1 MKKNQNKALPGGLW
15 LLKNQLTI
23 KLTVVLLFLS
33 SLAVTAQ
40 NVTIK
45 MKNSSFTEIT
55 KEIQKQTSLTFL
67 YNDSKVGTIK
77 NLNPDFTNADVK
89 TVLEYCLNG
98 TGLTF
103 SIVDNTVV
111 ITPVREN
118 QQDDRNRLRVTGRV
132 TDEKSVPL
140 PGVNI
145 LIKGTTV
152 GFVSDVD
159 GNFQALCSKGDTL
172 LFTMIGFEPA
182 MKAVSDETPI
192 MVQMKE
198 STESLDE
205 VVVVSTGYTRLPKE
219 RATGSFGVVTAKEL
233 AKRPSPN
240 ILNRL
245 EGVVPGVYV
254 DIKNSDMTFLYGS
267 NRSDGQLDEANNI
280 SMNIRGK
287 SSLNSVINSRPLMV
301 VDGFPTDMELKNL
314 NPNDVESI
322 TFLKDAA
329 AASIWGARAANG
341 VIVIETKKGKK
352 GGRPGTT
359 VSFGMNIMTSAT
371 PRFNTLPVMNSAEMI
386 DYEREM
392 VEKGYVTRPVNTSY
406 SAGGPISQASKI
418 LLDVK
423 DNIISQAEADV
434 ELEKLASREAYRD
447 VKKYLLQPSF
457 SQQYNLSFS
466 GASDQMS
473 YFLSASYANERSNT
487 KGDEG
492 DRFTL
497 TSNLNFKLMNWATLT
512 TGIKASLINIKN
524 NGLGLSVMQISSGVL
539 PLLPYDQLVDDSGNR
554 VDYYRTYNEDF
565 VKEKEALGYKNWK
578 YNYLD
583 ELDNMDDVRK
593 EQAITLTVGLNIPVP
608 GVKGLAV
615 DGQFMFERTNVKN
628 RKFENENT
636 FAARNTYNYATYYDA
651 STGTLTSALPYG
663 GLLNLSNG
671 NAQNYSVRGQINY
684 DNTIAEIHQVSALA
698 GMEIRETRN
707 WLNSAYYYGYNE
719 RTLQAGS
726 QLPNPYMNI
735 FGSTYNYLQTGSPET
750 DYQRRYLSYYANLS
764 YTLMNK
770 YVLTGSVR
778 YDDYNNFGV
787 DRKYRATPMWSTGL
801 SWHIAREDYFQN
813 NVGWLNQLTF
823 RATYGYNGNIDQS
836 QYPFTNISL
845 TTGND
850 GYSQLPSSS
859 ITFAANPSVR
869 WEKTGVLNFGLD
881 FAVLNHRLS
890 GSFELYR
897 KYSRDLFADYKINPI
912 FGANSSSGYTL
923 SRNAAKVDG
932 KGIDLALNGVIVQK
946 DDFNYRMS
954 LTYSYNTN
962 EVKSSPV
969 EKSSYFYS
977 NGGGSAGMIE
987 GYSMDN
993 FWAYR
998 WAGLD
1003 ENGNSQVYNV
1013 DGEIVKSTENLTNDD
1028 LIYVGTQTP
1037 KYFGGFFNTFTY
1049 KGLSLYV
1056 GITYKMGYIFRK
1068 PSLTQLPGGRYG
1080 MVNYSIH
1087 EDLAKRW
1094 REEGDETKTNVPRLD
1109 TDNNSLMRYMGADIH
1124 IQKGDHIRLR
1134 EVSLTY
1140 EIPSKWL
1147 NKLMISSGSVGFSAN
1162 NLGLIWKKN
1171 NVGIDPDFIPNANS
1185 LKMAP
1190 TPSYNFSLNLNF

>member
-40 NVTIK
+40 NVTIR

-118 QQDDRNRLRVTGRV
+118 QQNDRNRLRVTGRI

-159 GNFQALCSKGDTL
+159 GNFQALCGKGDTL

-240 ILNRL
+240 IMNRL

-267 NRSDGQLDEANNI
+267 NRQDGQLEEQNNI

-287 SSLNSVINSRPLMV
+287 SSFSDAMSRPLLV
-301 VDGFPTDMELKNL
+301 IDGFPTDLEMKNL

-352 GGRPGTT
+352 NGRPGTT
-359 VSFGMNIMTSAT
+359 VSFGMNVMTSGS
-371 PRFNTLPVMNSAEMI
+371 PRLGTLPVMNSAEMI

-392 VEKGYVTRPVNTSY
+392 VEKGYITRPVN
-406 SAGGPISQASKI
+406 SAYGAGYAISQAAQL
-418 LLDVK
+418 LLDAKEGV
-423 DNIISQAEADV
+423 IPQAEADA
-434 ELEKLASREAYRD
+434 ELEKLANRKAYRD

-466 GASDQMS
+466 GASEQMS

-487 KGDEG
+487 KGNEG

-497 TSNLNFKLMNWATLT
+497 TSNLNFKLLNWATLT
-512 TGIKASLINIKN
+512 TGVKASLINIKN
-524 NGLGLSVMQISSGVL
+524 NGLGLSAMQPSLGIL
-539 PLLPYDQLVDDSGNR
+539 PLMPYDQLVDDRGNR
-554 VDYYRTYNEDF
+554 VDYYRYNEEF
-565 VKEKEALGYKNWK
+565 VTERESLGYQSWK

-583 ELDNMDDVRK
+583 ELDNKDETRK
-593 EQAITLTVGLNIPVP
+593 EQAVSLTMGLNIPIP
-608 GVKGLAV
+608 GVKGLAL
-615 DGQFMFERTNVKN
+615 DGSFMYERTNNKN
-628 RKFENENT
+628 RNFENEDT
-636 FAARNTYNYATYYDA
+636 YAARDRYNYATRYDA
-651 STGTLTSALPYG
+651 GSGTLTHGLPG
-663 GLLNLSNG
+663 GALLNVAHNDSR
-671 NAQNYSVRGQINY
+671 NYSLRGQLNY
-684 DNTIAEIHQVSALA
+684 DNTLAEIHQVSALV
-698 GMEIRETRN
+698 GMELRETRTWQN
-707 WLNSAYYYGYNE
+707 TAYYYGYNE
-719 RTLQAGS
+719 QTLLASS
-726 QLPNPYMNI
+726 QIPNPYTNI
-735 FGSTYNYLQTGSPET
+735 WGWNSYLYDGSPEA
-750 DYQRRYLSYYANLS
+750 DYQRRFLSYYGNLS
-764 YTLMNK
+764 YTLMSK

-801 SWHIAREDYFQN
+801 SWHIGQEDFIQN
-813 NVGWLNQLTF
+813 NVGWLNKLTF
-823 RATYGYNGNIDQS
+823 RTTYGYNGNIDQN
-836 QYPFTNISL
+836 QYPFTQISL

-850 GYSQLPSSS
+850 GYTQLPSSS
-859 ITFAANPSVR
+859 INFAANPSVR

-890 GSFELYR
+890 GSIEMYR
-897 KYSRDLFADYKINPI
+897 KYSRDLFANYTINPI
-912 FGANSSSGYTL
+912 FGANASSSYTL
-923 SRNAAKVDG
+923 SRNAAKVNG
-932 KGIDLALNGVIVQK
+932 KGLDLALNGTIVQK
-946 DDFNYRMS
+946 NDFSYQAS

-962 EVKSSPV
+962 EVKSSPY
-969 EKSSYFYS
+969 EMSTYFYS
-977 NGGGSAGMIE
+977 SGAGMASMLE
-987 GYSMDN
+987 GYSMSN

-1003 ENGNSQVYNV
+1003 ENGDALVYNA
-1013 DGEIVKSTENLTNDD
+1013 DGEIIKSTENVSNDD
-1028 LIYVGTQTP
+1028 LVYMGTLTP
-1037 KYFGGFFNTFTY
+1037 KHFGGFFNTFTY

-1056 GITYKMGYIFRK
+1056 GITYKLGHIFQK
-1068 PSLTQLPGGRYG
+1068 PTISQQAGGRNTYYEI
-1080 MVNYSIH
+1080 N
-1087 EDLAKRW
+1087 EDMAKRW
-1094 REEGDETKTNVPRLD
+1094 REAGDEANTDVPRIG
-1109 TDNNSLMRYMGADIH
+1109 TNANSFVRYRGADIH
-1124 IQKGDHIRLR
+1124 VLKADHIRLR
-1134 EVSLTY
+1134 EISLTY
-1140 EIPSKWL
+1140 SIPSKWL
-1147 NKLMISSGSVGFSAN
+1147 NKILISNGSIGFSAN

-1171 NVGIDPDFIPNANS
+1171 KEGIDPDFIPNSRS
-1185 LKMAP
+1185 LTMSP
-1190 TPSYNFSLNLNF
+1190 SPSYNFSLNLNF

>member
-118 QQDDRNRLRVTGRV
+118 QQNDRNRLRVTGRI

-267 NRSDGQLDEANNI
+267 NRQDGQLEEQNNI

-287 SSLNSVINSRPLMV
+287 SSFSDAMSRPLLV
-301 VDGFPTDMELKNL
+301 IDGFPTDLEMKNL

-352 GGRPGTT
+352 NGRPGTT
-359 VSFGMNIMTSAT
+359 VSFGMNVMTSGS
-371 PRFNTLPVMNSAEMI
+371 PRLGTLPVMNSAEMI

-392 VEKGYVTRPVNTSY
+392 VEKGYITRPVN
-406 SAGGPISQASKI
+406 SAYGAGYAISQAAQL
-418 LLDVK
+418 LLDAKERV
-423 DNIISQAEADV
+423 IPQAEADA
-434 ELEKLASREAYRD
+434 ELEKLANRKAYRD

-466 GASDQMS
+466 GASEQMS

-487 KGDEG
+487 KGNEG

-497 TSNLNFKLMNWATLT
+497 TSNLNFKLLNWATLT
-512 TGIKASLINIKN
+512 TGVKASLINIKN
-524 NGLGLSVMQISSGVL
+524 NGLGLSAMQASYGIL
-539 PLLPYDQLVDDSGNR
+539 PLMPYDQLVDDRGNR
-554 VDYYRTYNEDF
+554 VDYYRYDEEF
-565 VKEKEALGYKNWK
+565 VTESY
-578 YNYLD
+578 
-583 ELDNMDDVRK
+583 
-593 EQAITLTVGLNIPVP
+593 
-608 GVKGLAV
+608 
-615 DGQFMFERTNVKN
+615 
-628 RKFENENT
+628 
-636 FAARNTYNYATYYDA
+636 
-651 STGTLTSALPYG
+651 
-663 GLLNLSNG
+663 
-671 NAQNYSVRGQINY
+671 
-684 DNTIAEIHQVSALA
+684 
-698 GMEIRETRN
+698 
-707 WLNSAYYYGYNE
+707 
-719 RTLQAGS
+719 
-726 QLPNPYMNI
+726 PNP
-735 FGSTYNYLQTGSPET
+735 
-750 DYQRRYLSYYANLS
+750 
-764 YTLMNK
+764 
-770 YVLTGSVR
+770 
-778 YDDYNNFGV
+778 
-787 DRKYRATPMWSTGL
+787 
-801 SWHIAREDYFQN
+801 
-813 NVGWLNQLTF
+813 
-823 RATYGYNGNIDQS
+823 
-836 QYPFTNISL
+836 
-845 TTGND
+845 
-850 GYSQLPSSS
+850 S
-859 ITFAANPSVR
+859 II
-869 WEKTGVLNFGLD
+869 L
-881 FAVLNHRLS
+881 
-890 GSFELYR
+890 
-897 KYSRDLFADYKINPI
+897 KI
-912 FGANSSSGYTL
+912 
-923 SRNAAKVDG
+923 
-932 KGIDLALNGVIVQK
+932 Q
-946 DDFNYRMS
+946 
-954 LTYSYNTN
+954 
-962 EVKSSPV
+962 
-969 EKSSYFYS
+969 
-977 NGGGSAGMIE
+977 
-987 GYSMDN
+987 
-993 FWAYR
+993 
-998 WAGLD
+998 
-1003 ENGNSQVYNV
+1003 
-1013 DGEIVKSTENLTNDD
+1013 
-1028 LIYVGTQTP
+1028 
-1037 KYFGGFFNTFTY
+1037 FFI
-1049 KGLSLYV
+1049 L
-1056 GITYKMGYIFRK
+1056 
-1068 PSLTQLPGGRYG
+1068 
-1080 MVNYSIH
+1080 
-1087 EDLAKRW
+1087 
-1094 REEGDETKTNVPRLD
+1094 
-1109 TDNNSLMRYMGADIH
+1109 
-1124 IQKGDHIRLR
+1124 
-1134 EVSLTY
+1134 
-1140 EIPSKWL
+1140 
-1147 NKLMISSGSVGFSAN
+1147 
-1162 NLGLIWKKN
+1162 
-1171 NVGIDPDFIPNANS
+1171 
-1185 LKMAP
+1185 
-1190 TPSYNFSLNLNF
+1190 